1 MKRCLNCMEIYQD
14 EFDVCPFCGYVE
26 NTVSEIPYALPAS
39 TVIADRYIIGTVIG
53 AGGFG
58 ITYVAWDTKLEI
70 KIAIKEYFPT
80 GLVNRVPE
88 TLPINLTGM
97 NNEPAYRKGMQ
108 GFIAE
113 AKALAKFNESSG
125 VVNVFDC
132 IEANGTAYIIM
143 EYIEGQTLK
152 EYISVREHDGE
163 VAKNSETVS
172 TRKLSMEESLQIVQ
186 ALLHTLKLI
195 HGEGIIHRDLSPD
208 NIMIIKDGTI
218 KLIDFGAARFFAAD
232 TTRSVSVVLKAGYAP
247 VEQYSRS
254 SRQDQRTDLYAVGVI
269 LYQLLTGKLPQ
280 KNFQWP

>member
-14 EFDVCPFCGYVE
+14 EFDVCPLCGYVE

-143 EYIEGQTLK
+143 EYIRGKSLEDLLK
-152 EYISVREHDGE
+152 TGRTFSLEEILKITD
-163 VAKNSETVS
+163 TVLKVLDYLHS
-172 TRKLSMEESLQIVQ
+172 RKPAVFYGD
-186 ALLHTLKLI
+186 LK
-195 HGEGIIHRDLSPD
+195 PD
-208 NIMIIKDGTI
+208 NLMMTSAGT
-218 KLIDFGAARFFAAD
+218 LYLVDFGSATFEYQQ
-232 TTRSVSVVLKAGYAP
+232 RSHKHLC
-247 VEQYSRS
+247 
-254 SRQDQRTDLYAVGVI
+254 
-269 LYQLLTGKLPQ
+269 
-280 KNFQWP
+280 